1 MGLECQAKNYRAS
14 ESRSCHVLSSMNGF
28 LLNFSACH
36 FSSQSL
42 AFAFMSEQKSPVN
55 WDALEAKPE
64 FRSLLSRKARFIIS
78 TTVFFMAYYLTLP
91 VLVGWFPDLMKTQ
104 ILGKVNIAYIFA
116 LSQFIMA
123 WIIAFIYVRKAATW
137 DKEAAAVIQD
147 QH

>member
-1 MGLECQAKNYRAS
+1 ML
-14 ESRSCHVLSSMNGF
+14 F

-42 AFAFMSEQKSPVN
+42 ASAPMSTPEKTVN

-64 FRSLLSRKARFIIS
+64 FRSLLSRKARFIVS
-78 TTVFFMAYYLTLP
+78 ATVFFMAYYLSLP

-104 ILGKVNIAYIFA
+104 ILGKVNIAYVFA
-116 LSQFIMA
+116 LSQFLMA

-147 QH
+147 HE